1 MIASEHLNK
10 LHTVTNDD
18 KNHSE
23 WETGET
29 TRKIEFQPQCSVM
42 SLKPGIHL
50 FIRQMLTGCPP

>member
-18 KNHSE
+18 KNHRE

-29 TRKIEFQPQCSVM
+29 TWKIEFQPQCSVM
-42 SLKPGIHL
+42 SLKPGLHL
-50 FIRQMLTGCPP
+50 FI